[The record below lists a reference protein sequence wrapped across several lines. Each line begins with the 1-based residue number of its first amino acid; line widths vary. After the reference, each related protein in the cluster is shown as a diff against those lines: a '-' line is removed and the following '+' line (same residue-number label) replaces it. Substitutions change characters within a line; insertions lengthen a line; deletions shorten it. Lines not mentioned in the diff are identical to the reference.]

1 MANVVVLI
9 GRLTKDPDL
18 RYFEQSGTVRARF
31 TIAVNRPLSREKQME
46 YEQQGKQVADFINC
60 VAWGGRAET
69 IGQYV
74 KKGDQ
79 FAVVGRI
86 ETGSYQDETGK
97 MVYTT
102 DVNVNSFDLISGNRQ
117 QGATESSGGFQGS
130 QPNQRNPLEGYGEI
144 NNDSPFRDDDIPF

>member
-1 MANVVVLI
+1 MNSWTGL

-18 RYFEQSGTVRARF
+18 RYFEQSGTVWARF
-31 TIAVNRPLSREKQME
+31 TIAVDKPLSREKQME
-46 YEQQGKQVADFINC
+46 YEQQGRPTADFINC

-69 IGQYV
+69 IAQYV
-74 KKGDQ
+74 KKGEQ
-79 FAVVGRI
+79 LAVTGRI

-130 QPNQRNPLEGYGEI
+130 QSAQQNPLEGYGAVTS
-144 NNDSPFRDDDIPF
+144 DGPYGDDDIPF